1 MAAGSTA
8 DEQIFVIYVI
18 TIEDSQISH
27 AYIQKLEWGY
37 VKPLHWVYAVCTIT
51 QEHHEYHAFR
61 GMFHT
66 VQTIAEA
73 VGDSILTQSEKIQ
86 QFYRGEAWVWEMV
99 CCAIIFFTV
108 HGVTILA

>member
-66 VQTIAEA
+66 VQTIAEG
-73 VGDSILTQSEKIQ
+73 VGVKGNIDTVRKSTTVVQSRSRRMRKCVQLSFSQYMEYQ
-86 QFYRGEAWVWEMV
+86 Y
-99 CCAIIFFTV
+99 
-108 HGVTILA
+108 

>member
-51 QEHHEYHAFR
+51 QEEMSTMLLEACFTLSKQLQR
-61 GMFHT
+61 LSG
-66 VQTIAEA
+66 IA
-73 VGDSILTQSEKIQ
+73 
-86 QFYRGEAWVWEMV
+86 Y
-99 CCAIIFFTV
+99 
-108 HGVTILA
+108 